1 MSVPWTLAQGFVQ
14 VCGVKFY
21 IFLPPKKQECSPARS
36 PHKSPRKPRSTAR
49 YCLILVLRVKVL
61 GGGVH
66 RGVHRGGGIAPGIFH
81 SQGSEW
87 LTETNYP
94 LDRLPLLT
102 CQVKANREGHGPLFL
117 TAHCH
122 SVKAALEA
130 KSLHTDWAALS
141 RQLCFPPFLFLYFQE
156 EESASKTII
165 FIAQVSHGSRS
176 FWRTEWKSSGRAE
189 NDVGLGPQQSRGSRE
204 GVIRRGSLG
213 EP

>member
-1 MSVPWTLAQGFVQ
+1 MGSNSTSFSHPRNKNAALLGHLTKAQGSPGPLPGTALSLYSGSKCWVEGFTEEFIEGEVSPQEFSIHKVQ
-14 VCGVKFY
+14 
-21 IFLPPKKQECSPARS
+21 
-36 PHKSPRKPRSTAR
+36 
-49 YCLILVLRVKVL
+49 
-61 GGGVH
+61 
-66 RGVHRGGGIAPGIFH
+66 
-81 SQGSEW
+81 SEW

-189 NDVGLGPQQSRGSRE
+189 NDVGLGPQQSRSSRE